1 MDATRRPAAR
11 IACAAL
17 ALAAAA
23 SLAACSPEHDWRE
36 VRAEDGGYRV
46 MLPARAAR
54 MTRAVE
60 LDGLRVDMT
69 MYGAQA
75 RGVAYTV
82 ATATLPDDTEATRE
96 RALAV
101 MRVAMVRN
109 IGGTERGSRPVAVA
123 MIDAGGAPAGTVPG
137 VEVEAAGRMRDA
149 DAVLLARFVARGT
162 RVWQAVVLGP
172 TPDREQAAVFLES
185 LKLQR

>member
-1 MDATRRPAAR
+1 MDALRRPAAR
-11 IACAAL
+11 L
-17 ALAAAA
+17 VRTVVALAAAA

-46 MLPARAAR
+46 MLPARPAQ

-69 MYGAQA
+69 MHGAQA

-82 ATATLPDDTEATRE
+82 ATATLPDDTDATRE

-101 MRVAMVRN
+101 MRVAMIRN
-109 IGGTERGSRPVAVA
+109 IGGTERASRPVSVA
-123 MIDAGGAPAGTVPG
+123 MVDAGGAPAGTVPG

-149 DAVLLARFVARGT
+149 DAVLLARFVGRGT
-162 RVWQAVVLGP
+162 RVWQAVVLGAA
-172 TPDREQAAVFLES
+172 PDREQAAVFLES